1 MRRSATVR
9 ARLASRQGR
18 LSTEY
23 LGCLD
28 RVDEPRSAASFVLPV
43 PQSRCCCQRVG
54 PALRVLTGEARNCI
68 RERNAAV
75 GATPIA
81 AVVVCL

>member
-9 ARLASRQGR
+9 ARLAPRQGG

-28 RVDEPRSAASFVLPV
+28 RSTHLVQRCHLSSL

-54 PALRVLTGEARNCI
+54 PALRVLTDEARNCI

-75 GATPIA
+75 DVTPIA

>member
-1 MRRSATVR
+1 MWRSATVR

-28 RVDEPRSAASFVLPV
+28 RVDAPRSTTSFVLLV

-54 PALRVLTGEARNCI
+54 PALRVLASEARNCI

-75 GATPIA
+75 DATPIA
-81 AVVVCL
+81 ALVICL

>member
-28 RVDEPRSAASFVLPV
+28 RVDAPRSAASFVLPV
-43 PQSRCCCQRVG
+43 AAVSMLLPARIG
-54 PALRVLTGEARNCI
+54 PALRVLTGE
-68 RERNAAV
+68 
-75 GATPIA
+75 T
-81 AVVVCL
+81 

>member
-1 MRRSATVR
+1 MRCPTMVR
-9 ARLASRQGR
+9 A
-18 LSTEY
+18 
-23 LGCLD
+23 LGVTTGPSVHRISGLLD
-28 RVDEPRSAASFVLPV
+28 LVGAPRSAASFVLPV

-54 PALRVLTGEARNCI
+54 LVLRVLTGEARNCI

-75 GATPIA
+75 DATPIA